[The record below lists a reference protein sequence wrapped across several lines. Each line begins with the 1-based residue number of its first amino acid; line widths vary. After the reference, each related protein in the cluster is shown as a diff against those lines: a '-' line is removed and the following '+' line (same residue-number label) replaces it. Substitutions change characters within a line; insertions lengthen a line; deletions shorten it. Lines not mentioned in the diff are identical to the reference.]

1 MTEFLTDLLSL
12 SLGGTA
18 AVLVLAFMARIS
30 RVRYAARW
38 RCWLWLLLCLR
49 LVVPVSIDLP
59 EQTGAKAPVQI
70 TAPSDM
76 VVITLPTENP
86 DPPAVSVPER
96 EDPLVPQP
104 VPSKPVISAEPQEQ
118 GITLYQVAFVI
129 WAAGALAVMIWYVVS
144 HLRFL
149 RYLSR
154 WGNKA
159 ENPETIRIFNRI
171 GDELGLDGRPQL
183 LVCTGLRVPV
193 LAGVFSPKLLL
204 PEGELEE
211 DALRYSILHELSH
224 FKRRDIWLKTVALMV
239 NAVHWFNPVMW
250 YMTRLVERDTEL
262 ACDEAA
268 LKKLPVAEH
277 KAYGA
282 TILNAVE
289 RMKTLT

>member
-1 MTEFLTDLLSL
+1 
-12 SLGGTA
+12 
-18 AVLVLAFMARIS
+18 
-30 RVRYAARW
+30 
-38 RCWLWLLLCLR
+38 
-49 LVVPVSIDLP
+49 
-59 EQTGAKAPVQI
+59 
-70 TAPSDM
+70 
-76 VVITLPTENP
+76 
-86 DPPAVSVPER
+86 
-96 EDPLVPQP
+96 
-104 VPSKPVISAEPQEQ
+104 
-118 GITLYQVAFVI
+118 
-129 WAAGALAVMIWYVVS
+129 MIWYVVS

-154 WGNKA
+154 WGNKS
-159 ENPETIRIFNRI
+159 ENLETIWIFNRI

-204 PEGELEE
+204 PEEELDE

-268 LKKLPVAEH
+268 LRKLPVAEH

-282 TILNAVE
+282 TILDAVE